1 MKNIYNDIFIN
12 NHELLYYTYV
22 ILILIMI
29 VLTVIFVV
37 KEIKKNDI
45 R

>member
-1 MKNIYNDIFIN
+1 MKNIFSNVYIN
-12 NHELLYYTYV
+12 GNELLFYSYV
-22 ILILIMI
+22 VLMLIMI
-29 VLTVIFVV
+29 ILTVIFVV

>member
-1 MKNIYNDIFIN
+1 MKNIFNKIYIDGN
-12 NHELLYYTYV
+12 ELLFYTYV

-29 VLTVIFVV
+29 ILTVIFVV
-37 KEIKKNDI
+37 KEIKRNDI